1 MDDGSD
7 PTIREG
13 LVTLSRLIFL
23 DLVDP
28 RLIKVLLRERHEE
41 LCQPVI
47 DYLVCL
53 AGRRILRNRFED
65 NGDVTPRI
73 LRKRHT
79 NPSRL
84 QADRSLRRRFVWRY
98 GEI

>member
-47 DYLVCL
+47 D
-53 AGRRILRNRFED
+53 
-65 NGDVTPRI
+65 
-73 LRKRHT
+73 
-79 NPSRL
+79 
-84 QADRSLRRRFVWRY
+84 
-98 GEI
+98 